1 MKQMLRA
8 SGANVTR
15 THIEDV
21 SLCALFLMEAAKKAD
36 RAFHVTEQSTSHTVR
51 GAEGDITTMAT
62 HLLEQKA
69 TLEVPGRSTPL
80 WVDPT
85 DKGWEKLTQA
95 WLQTTLSRTQIDEE
109 LQEIRWRDGDEPVEL
124 DYELHNVF

>member
-1 MKQMLRA
+1 MKQTLRA

-36 RAFHVTEQSTSHTVR
+36 RAFHVTKQSTSHTVR
-51 GAEGDITTMAT
+51 GAEGDIKTMTT

-69 TLEVPGRSTPL
+69 TSEVPGRSTPL

-85 DKGWEKLTQA
+85 SKGWEKLTQD
-95 WLQTTLSRTQIDEE
+95 WLQATLSRWHIDD
-109 LQEIRWRDGDEPVEL
+109 LQEIEQTEDEPVQL
-124 DYELHNVF
+124 DYELHDVF